1 MSNDISSSRTIERR
15 AFLKGA
21 GAATVTALTIGFEWA
36 GSTPRAQARAAPMA
50 SAPFAPNAFVRIGVD
65 NSITIISKHIEMGQG
80 SYTGLAT
87 VLADELDADW
97 SQVRVESAPADATR
111 YANLVFGKIQGTG
124 GSSSIA
130 NSWPQLRDAGA
141 KARAMLLTAAANEWH
156 VPVGEL
162 TVDKSVIFHAA
173 SKRQATFGS
182 LVKKAAALPVP
193 QTVRLK
199 DPKDFKLIGGRPPRV
214 DVAAK
219 CDGTALFTIDVEMP
233 GMLVALLKRSPLFR
247 GTVKSFDAAAAM
259 QIPGVV
265 KVVQVPGGVAVIAKG
280 FWAAKQGRDAL
291 KVEWDDSNA
300 EKRGSASMMDEYRRL
315 ADQPALPARKQ
326 GDAKK
331 AIGDAAR
338 KVSASFEFPYL
349 AHAPMEPLAAVVKL
363 DAKTCEIWTGD
374 QFQTIDQMNA
384 AHAAGLEPGQVSIHT
399 LYAGGSFGRRAN
411 TVSDYVVEAV
421 SIAKAYGADGTPIKL
436 QWTREDDIHGGF
448 YRPMYFHKLEAGL
461 NAQNELTGWRHII
474 VGQSIMAGTIFAA
487 GMKDGIDST
496 SVEGAANVAYAIPN
510 IAVDLST
517 AKAGVPVLWWR
528 VVGSSHTTFAVEAF
542 IDEVAHAAG
551 ADPYTFRRKL
561 LEHAPR
567 MKGVLELAA
576 EKAGWTSGPLPQGKG
591 RGIAVCEAFNSYVA
605 QVAEVSVDEAGRV
618 KVDRV
623 VCAVDCG
630 TADQSGHHQGA
641 NGRRHRFRVGR
652 GVVRR
657 DHLEGWTRR
666 AKQLQRLSRVAHERS
681 AEGGSLHRVLDRK
694 ADRRRRARRCARRSR
709 RCECHIC
716 RHGKACVC
724 HSFRQWRNCQ
734 ELAHECNSPEKSS
747 AGSVD
752 ACGHRGRSSGCR
764 RLHGVRPSS
773 HRFRRGQ
780 TGRALGL
787 YRSGPHRCAG
797 GAEIREPG

>member
-1 MSNDISSSRTIERR
+1 MSNDIISSPRQIERR

-21 GAATVTALTIGFEWA
+21 GAATVTALTIGFEWI
-36 GSTPRAQARAAPMA
+36 GSPRADALAASQS
-50 SAPFAPNAFVRIGVD
+50 SAPFAPNAFVRIGMD
-65 NSITIISKHIEMGQG
+65 NSITVIAKHVELGQG
-80 SYTGLAT
+80 AYTGLAT

-97 SQVRVESAPADATR
+97 AQVRVESAPADATR
-111 YANLVFGKIQGTG
+111 YANLAFGKIQGTG
-124 GSSSIA
+124 GSSAIA

-156 VPVGEL
+156 VPLGEL

-193 QTVRLK
+193 QTVQLK
-199 DPKDFKLIGGRPPRV
+199 DPKDFKLIGQRLARV

-233 GMLVALLKRSPLFR
+233 GMLVALLKRSPLF
-247 GTVKSFDAAAAM
+247 GGKVKSFDGNAAM
-259 QIPGVV
+259 QVPGVA
-265 KVVQVPGGVAVIAKG
+265 KVVQVPGGVAVVAKS

-291 KVEWDDSNA
+291 KVDWDDSNA
-300 EKRGSASMMDEYRRL
+300 EKRSSAAMMDEFRRL
-315 ADQPALPARKQ
+315 ADQPALPARKE

-338 KVSASFEFPYL
+338 RVSASFEFPFL

-374 QFQTIDQMNA
+374 QFQTIDQLNA

-411 TVSDYVVEAV
+411 TVSDYIVEAV

-461 NAQNELTGWRHII
+461 NAQNELTGWHHVI

-487 GMKDGIDST
+487 GMKNGIDAT
-496 SVEGAANVAYAIPN
+496 SVEGAANIAYAIPN

-517 AKAGVPVLWWR
+517 TKSGVPVLWWR

-567 MKGVLELAA
+567 MKAVLELAA
-576 EKAGWTSGPLPQGKG
+576 DKAGWTSSALPKGSG
-591 RGIAVCEAFNSYVA
+591 RGIAVCEAFNSFVA

-630 TADQSGHHQGA
+630 TAVNPDIIKAQM
-641 NGRRHRFRVGR
+641 
-652 GVVRR
+652 
-657 DHLEGWTRR
+657 
-666 AKQLQRLSRVAHERS
+666 
-681 AEGGSLHRVLDRK
+681 EGGIGFGLSAALYGAITLRDGRVEQSNFNDYRVLRMNEAPK
-694 ADRRRRARRCARRSR
+694 VEVYIMPST
-709 RCECHIC
+709 
-716 RHGKACVC
+716 
-724 HSFRQWRNCQ
+724 
-734 ELAHECNSPEKSS
+734 EKPT
-747 AGSVD
+747 
-752 ACGHRGRSSGCR
+752 
-764 RLHGVRPSS
+764 GV
-773 HRFRRGQ
+773 G
-780 TGRALGL
+780 
-787 YRSGPHRCAG
+787 
-797 GAEIREPG
+797 EPGVAPVGPAVANAVFAATGKRMYLFPFADGERVRS